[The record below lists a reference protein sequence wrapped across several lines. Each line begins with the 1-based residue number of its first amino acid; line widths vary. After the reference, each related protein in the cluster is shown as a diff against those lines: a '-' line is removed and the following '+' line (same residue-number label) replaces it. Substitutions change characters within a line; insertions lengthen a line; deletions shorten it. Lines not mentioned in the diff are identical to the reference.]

1 MARAFREEKLVL
13 ASHNSGK
20 VREISAL
27 LAPYH
32 IAVLSAGELGLDAP
46 PETGATFAQN
56 AELKAL
62 AAATAT
68 GLPALAD
75 DSGLAVTALNGR
87 PGVRSARW
95 AGPGGNFNDAM
106 HRVHEMMEGHPDAS
120 AKFVCALTL
129 CWPDGHCE
137 TFEGT
142 VAGILIWPL
151 RGENGFGYDPM
162 FVPDGHKMTF
172 GEMDADAKHAIS
184 HRANA
189 FQKLIA
195 ACFQT

>member
-1 MARAFREEKLVL
+1 MARAFREEKLIL

>member
-1 MARAFREEKLVL
+1 MILTKYL
-13 ASHNSGK
+13 
-20 VREISAL
+20 
-27 LAPYH
+27 
-32 IAVLSAGELGLDAP
+32 ELGIRDLMLARV
-46 PETGATFAQN
+46 EGL
-56 AELKAL
+56 LKNYIL
-62 AAATAT
+62 
-68 GLPALAD
+68 
-75 DSGLAVTALNGR
+75 
-87 PGVRSARW
+87 
-95 AGPGGNFNDAM
+95 F
-106 HRVHEMMEGHPDAS
+106 
-120 AKFVCALTL
+120 KFVCALTL

-142 VAGILIWPL
+142 VAGVLVWPL

-162 FVPDGHKMTF
+162 FVPDGHAMTF

>member
-1 MARAFREEKLVL
+1 MARPFREEKLVL

-32 IAVLSAGELGLDAP
+32 VTVLSAGELGLEAP

-56 AELKAL
+56 AEIKAM
-62 AAATAT
+62 AATTAT

-75 DSGLAVTALNGR
+75 DSGLSVTALNGR

-95 AGPGGNFNDAM
+95 AGPGGNFDDAM
-106 HRVHEMMEGHPDAS
+106 RRVHEMMEGHPDAS

-137 TFEGT
+137 TFEGEVSGT
-142 VAGILIWPL
+142 LVWPL
-151 RGENGFGYDPM
+151 CGENGFGYDPM
-162 FVPDGHKMTF
+162 FMPDGYEITF
-172 GEMDADAKHAIS
+172 GEMDADKKHAIS
-184 HRANA
+184 HRAAA

-195 ACFQT
+195 ACF